1 MFEIAA
7 IPTILNGAKSAVEVL
22 AGLKSLKDNPEAKAA
37 LDIVEK
43 ALLEARAYAGEA
55 QLREMQLA
63 QKVRELQAIVDGD
76 AAWRSKLDMYEEAEY
91 GKGKSAYRL
100 KTDHSSNGSAR
111 YACPKCMGD
120 KKISHLQ
127 FQNRTYQDLDF
138 FKCYDCG
145 GEFFYGTS
153 NGDSGIR
160 TVRSRDWSPHD
171 Y

>member
-7 IPTILNGAKSAVEVL
+7 IPAILNGAKSAVDVL
-22 AGLKSLKDNPEAKAA
+22 AGVKSLKEDPEAKAA
-37 LDIVEK
+37 LDTVER

-55 QLREMQLA
+55 QLREMQLSPRL
-63 QKVRELQAIVDGD
+63 RELQAKVDGD
-76 AAWRSKLDMYEEAEY
+76 TAWRSKLEMYEEIEY
-91 GKGKSAYRL
+91 GRGKSAYQL
-100 KTDHSSNGSAR
+100 KAGHTSSSHAR

-120 KKISHLQ
+120 KRISHLQ

-138 FKCYDCG
+138 YNCYDCA

-160 TVRSRDWSPHD
+160 TVSSRDWNPLD

>member
-7 IPTILNGAKSAVEVL
+7 IPAILNGAKSAIDVL
-22 AGLKSLKDNPEAKAA
+22 AGVKSLKEDPEAKAA
-37 LDIVEK
+37 LDTVEK

-63 QKVRELQAIVDGD
+63 QRLRELQAKIDGD
-76 AAWRSKLDMYEEAEY
+76 AAWRSKLEMYEEVEY
-91 GKGKSAYRL
+91 GRGKSAYRL
-100 KTDHSSNGSAR
+100 KADHTSSGNAR
-111 YACPKCMGD
+111 YACPKCMSD
-120 KKISHLQ
+120 KRISHLQ

-138 FKCYDCG
+138 YKCYACG

-160 TVRSRDWSPHD
+160 TVRSRDWNPHD